1 VNVCAKGAI
10 VLVEDSEGF
19 LYPQIDESSCVDCS
33 ACVKACPAIKEIP
46 SFSAQF
52 HMAWHKD
59 DDVLKKSSSG
69 GAFTALA
76 EYVLKRGGV
85 VYGAA
90 KDSETWEVCHVM
102 ADNAESLD
110 KLRLS
115 KYYQSNTKRVYQ
127 EIRAFLEEG
136 RFVLFSGTACQVA
149 GLCSALEHWH
159 VDSDVMR
166 GSGPKRRL
174 ITVDVLCHGVTSKKV
189 VMSYIRAKEKRYKK
203 KISDF
208 QFRVKTKDVGWI
220 QGGGTRMLLEFSDGT
235 NKVEDKSRDTF
246 FVGFNKYLFLRESCY
261 RCKYCGTERVSD
273 FTIAD
278 FWGINPER
286 ITPKQMRLGVSIVCA
301 NTDFAKGMLPELS
314 ESLHI
319 ESIDPNDAIP
329 HNLAFTR
336 PGARPKVR
344 DTIFGKLEI
353 HDFDSVIKHICWKH
367 YLKMDVKD
375 AIIKCVGEKRYHKMV
390 GFAKRLLRRK

>member
-1 VNVCAKGAI
+1 VKEICEHISCTACGACVNVCAKGAI

-110 KLRLS
+110 RLRLS

-166 GSGPKRRL
+166 GCGPKRRL
-174 ITVDVLCHGVTSKKV
+174 ITVDVLCHGVTSKKA
-189 VMSYIRAKEKRYKK
+189 VMSYIRAKEKRCKK

-220 QGGGTRMLLEFSDGT
+220 QGGVQGCSLSSPMELTKWKISPGTLSSLVST
-235 NKVEDKSRDTF
+235 SIS
-246 FVGFNKYLFLRESCY
+246 SC
-261 RCKYCGTERVSD
+261 VSLA
-273 FTIAD
+273 IA
-278 FWGINPER
+278 
-286 ITPKQMRLGVSIVCA
+286 A
-301 NTDFAKGMLPELS
+301 NTAEQS
-314 ESLHI
+314 ESQISQLLTSGELI
-319 ESIDPNDAIP
+319 LRGSRQSKCA
-329 HNLAFTR
+329 LACR
-336 PGARPKVR
+336 
-344 DTIFGKLEI
+344 
-353 HDFDSVIKHICWKH
+353 
-367 YLKMDVKD
+367 
-375 AIIKCVGEKRYHKMV
+375 
-390 GFAKRLLRRK
+390 